1 MLFKN
6 TQKSYGIIAILL
18 HWIMAILIIGLFFLG
33 QYMVDLDYYDAWYQ
47 IAPWWHKS
55 LGLSVFFLLLIR
67 FIWRLYN
74 ITPELLMDK
83 QTSKIAEI
91 VHISFYILLVIICL
105 SGYFISTAKGVGI
118 DLFDWFSLPS
128 VMTLSES
135 QADLAATVHETATQ
149 ILIFLVV
156 IHSIAALKHHFIN
169 KDKTLIRIL
178 KITQ

>member
-83 QTSKIAEI
+83 QTNKIAEI